1 MMKQKI
7 VLNLVKTVFILAVL
21 TVSAGSGTLAATI
34 RKADVTSA
42 SDDTVLVGVEGTF
55 YAEEAD
61 EILALING
69 YRKEACK
76 EGVIDPGTGRAFTEE
91 DYKPLEW
98 STSLEGI
105 AQMRAAEGMM
115 YLDHTRPNGKQC
127 FTCYSSLLNYYGFEV
142 LAWNGNKSSQAII
155 RGIQQWYAEKDNYVN
170 NVSGAVT
177 GHYTSMIRSDVNYI
191 GIGCFDIK
199 NDTSGWVCV
208 AGEISKSSPLADT
221 DVVNQGEYEQ
231 IIEVT
236 ASNIEQL
243 NMSGDIRLAVN
254 DKRDTVLNAKISY
267 SSGSRVN
274 ATSNTRVI
282 DGVRWT
288 SSNTDVAEVSNKGVI
303 TAKAKGTAIITA
315 QVGTKSANITVTVAE
330 PQEAENLSVLTVEA
344 FQKPVLPDRATVKW
358 SDGVTTQ
365 ELISWNEDKNDY
377 SAYKG
382 EDYRVEGKVSGLTI
396 YQDIVMEPAEYVR
409 SDFDGNPDVTA
420 DVSGQYFM
428 NVPYGQKPELPT
440 EVNVTW
446 KGYQNA
452 TKKTTEE
459 IEWDSV
465 RESDYKQHRKHT
477 FIVKGHV
484 SGSDV
489 SDEDSQLFEVGIA
502 ITQEQ
507 AGYEVIEPGDIETEY
522 GVTAKLPELVRII
535 WIDKEEEVLPIAWQD
550 DWETI
555 NADIL
560 NKEEGGE
567 FAVTGTVDD
576 THAPLIWNNENDK
589 SVKVKVVVSPKK
601 YNSEKD
607 DTTSEESE
615 EVAEKDKITEEEKK
629 DEAAEKEITTEEEK
643 KGDET
648 TEKDTTTKEYNDG
661 GKITGGTSSEGKD
674 TGSTVNTVKTN
685 DSENTGKSDITDG
698 STVLD
703 VSTGAQYEADVS
715 GSTITL
721 IYTGSTTNEKTVVIP
736 DNIVINGTTYKVTAV
751 DNNAFKQNPKLK
763 KVTIGKN
770 ISRIGKDAF
779 NGCKNLKT
787 ISIKSSKLTRKSFGK
802 NAFKNINKKAT
813 ISVPK
818 KQYKSY
824 RKWLKSAGLPKTV
837 KIKKK

>member
-55 YAEEAD
+55 YAKEVD

-105 AQMRAAEGMM
+105 AQMRAAEGIM

-629 DEAAEKEITTEEEK
+629 EDEAAEKDKITEEEK
-643 KGDET
+643 KEDEAA
-648 TEKDTTTKEYNDG
+648 EKD
-661 GKITGGTSSEGKD
+661 KITE
-674 TGSTVNTVKTN
+674 
-685 DSENTGKSDITDG
+685 E
-698 STVLD
+698 
-703 VSTGAQYEADVS
+703 
-715 GSTITL
+715 
-721 IYTGSTTNEKTVVIP
+721 EKKIRF
-736 DNIVINGTTYKVTAV
+736 ISM
-751 DNNAFKQNPKLK
+751 FK
-763 KVTIGKN
+763 
-770 ISRIGKDAF
+770 
-779 NGCKNLKT
+779 
-787 ISIKSSKLTRKSFGK
+787 
-802 NAFKNINKKAT
+802 
-813 ISVPK
+813 
-818 KQYKSY
+818 
-824 RKWLKSAGLPKTV
+824 
-837 KIKKK
+837 